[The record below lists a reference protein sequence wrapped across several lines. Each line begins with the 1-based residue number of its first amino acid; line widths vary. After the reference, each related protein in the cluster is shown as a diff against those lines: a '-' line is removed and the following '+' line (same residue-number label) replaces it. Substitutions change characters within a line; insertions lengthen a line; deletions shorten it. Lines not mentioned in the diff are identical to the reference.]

1 MKQFYKFNNPAENDK
16 DQIQEEPI
24 HFSAIIMDLN
34 MPIMDGFEACQKIL
48 EIYEQYN
55 DEQLCQ
61 RDGFQQKVR
70 DSLQS
75 LKKA

>member
-1 MKQFYKFNNPAENDK
+1 MKQFYKFNNPAENDIG
-16 DQIQEEPI
+16 QIQEEPI

-55 DEQLCQ
+55 DEQLC
-61 RDGFQQKVR
+61 
-70 DSLQS
+70 
-75 LKKA
+75 